1 MTNSTSRRGFLLNSA
16 GLAGAA
22 LAANTPLALAQD
34 PQQGRQAAKKE
45 RAPLSTKNYDL
56 KLGVCSYSFREF
68 QRNLAIKMTQELRT
82 PYINIKEFH
91 LPYVS
96 TPEQIKRAV
105 AQFERAGLVIVGG
118 GTIDLQKDTDE
129 DMKAMFEYAKA
140 ASMPLI
146 VAAPTRQS
154 LPRVEKF
161 AKQYNIKVAVHNH
174 GPEDKNFPSPYDVLD
189 AVKNLDP
196 LVGLCMDV
204 GHSVRANADV
214 IKACADAGSRLIDLH
229 IKDLADLKVKES
241 QCDVGDGVMPVV
253 ALFKQ
258 LKRMNYQGCVN
269 LEYEINAEAPLP
281 GMQKSF
287 SYMRGVLDA
296 LKA

>member
-1 MTNSTSRRGFLLNSA
+1 MPDSSRRSFLLNSA

-22 LAANTPLALAQD
+22 LAANTPMAYAQD
-34 PQQGRQAAKKE
+34 PPQGRKAGKRERGPLPAK
-45 RAPLSTKNYDL
+45 TCDL

-68 QRNLAIKMTQELRT
+68 QRNLAIRMTQELRT

-105 AQFERAGLVIVGG
+105 AQFEKAGLIIVGG
-118 GTIDLQKDTDE
+118 GTIDLQKDNDD
-129 DMKAMFEYAKA
+129 DMRAMFEYAKNC
-140 ASMPLI
+140 SMPLI

-196 LVGLCMDV
+196 IVGLCMDV
-204 GHSVRANADV
+204 GHSVRAGADV

-229 IKDLADLKVKES
+229 IKDLANLKDKDS
-241 QCDVGDGVMPVV
+241 QCDVGDGAMPVV
-253 ALFKQ
+253 EIFKQ
-258 LKRMNYQGCVN
+258 LKKMNYQGMVN

-296 LKA
+296 LKG